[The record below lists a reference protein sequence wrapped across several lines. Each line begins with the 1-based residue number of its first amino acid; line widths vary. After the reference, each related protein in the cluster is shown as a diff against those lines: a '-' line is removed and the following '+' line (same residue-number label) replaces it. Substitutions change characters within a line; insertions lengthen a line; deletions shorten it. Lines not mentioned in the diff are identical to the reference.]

1 VKPLGKSTEVIVIVD
16 DDQPL
21 REGLGSVLKAAGF
34 SVANF
39 GSAEEFLN
47 ILDRVSAVCMILD
60 VRLPGMSGIELQ
72 RRMCEAGVSMPIIF
86 VTAHGDDRLRDL
98 LLKTGAVAFLTKP
111 VRSEA
116 LLKEIRAAM
125 SRDTG
130 D

>member
-1 VKPLGKSTEVIVIVD
+1 MKPLGKSTEVIVIVD
-16 DDQPL
+16 DDEPL

-47 ILDRVSAVCMILD
+47 ILDRVSAACMILD
-60 VRLPGMSGIELQ
+60 VRLQGMSGIELQ

-86 VTAHGDDRLRDL
+86 VTAHGDDRLRDS

-111 VRSEA
+111 VRSDA
-116 LLKEIRAAM
+116 LLKEIRAAL